1 MDGNKNNRGI
11 FGDTVW
17 RTLQVIAEVI
27 VQFFIFFFVAKWLE
41 PREFGLYSLV
51 TAIVYFFRIFSDFG
65 FSKSSSKYLAEN
77 FARGESGKPKS
88 IIIVSLIL
96 SFVFLSVVCLIY
108 VSAAGLIGRLEQNNQ
123 LSSLITFSTPLLF
136 FATLFFLLD
145 GLFRGARSIKPLAI
159 IDITSKILQFSLL
172 ILFIGVF
179 HYGVK
184 GAIAGVT
191 IGYVWFAVIGLF
203 FLVKKIYWPMK
214 ERLDLKPAF
223 RNVLSYGYTNGLMA
237 LAIYLYTRVDI
248 IILGYFFDASEVGK
262 YNFAIGI
269 INLPFFF
276 LAAYAAVV
284 APVIT
289 REHTLD
295 NSASLQRIF
304 TRSISATSYF
314 MLFLSIGIFLFSGTV
329 IHAIFPKY
337 ESSILLLKILS
348 FSLLLIGLG
357 LIAGH
362 AFLVPTG
369 NASINTRILIVGAI
383 LNTIMDFILIPKY
396 GALGS
401 VIVTIIVHTLTNVV
415 CVILTARKLG
425 LRFHL
430 KGVLYPFRT
439 ANRV

>member
-1 MDGNKNNRGI
+1 MDGHTNKRGI

-17 RTLQVIAEVI
+17 RTLQVIAEV
-27 VQFFIFFFVAKWLE
+27 VAQFFIFFFVAKWLE
-41 PREFGLYSLV
+41 PRDFGFYSLII
-51 TAIVYFFRIFSDFG
+51 AIVYFFQIFSDFG
-65 FSKSSSKYLAEN
+65 LSRSSSKYLAEN
-77 FARGESGKPKS
+77 FARGEKGKPKS
-88 IIIVSLIL
+88 IILVSLLL
-96 SFVFLSVVCLIY
+96 SFIFLSVVCLIY
-108 VSAAGLIGRLEQNNQ
+108 MSTAGLIGRLAQNEQ

-136 FATLFFLLD
+136 FATLFLLLD

-179 HYGVK
+179 HYGVR

-191 IGYVWFAVIGLF
+191 IGYAWFVVIALF
-203 FLVKKIYWPMK
+203 FLVKKIYCPLK

-223 RNVLSYGYTNGLMA
+223 KNVLSYGYTNGLMA
-237 LAIYLYTRVDI
+237 LAIYFYTKIDI
-248 IILGYFFDASEVGK
+248 LILGYFCDANEVGK
-262 YNFAIGI
+262 YSFAIGI
-269 INLPFFF
+269 TNLPFFF

-289 REHTLD
+289 REHTLY

-304 TRSISATSYF
+304 TRSISATAYF
-314 MLFLSIGIFLFSGTV
+314 MVFLSIVMFLFSGTAV
-329 IHAIFPKY
+329 HAFFPEY

-348 FSLLLIGLG
+348 FSLLLRGLG

-383 LNTIMDFILIPKY
+383 LNTILDFILIPKY
-396 GALGS
+396 GAIGS
-401 VIVTIIVHTLTNVV
+401 VIVTIIVHTLTNITCVV
-415 CVILTARKLG
+415 LTVRKLG
-425 LRFHL
+425 LRLNL
-430 KGVLYPFRT
+430 KGILYPFRT
-439 ANRV
+439 AN